1 MIALT
6 FADLDYSETKMKL
19 EINLEDSL
27 SNSKLFKGIRGADM
41 LELSSKA
48 KIVKFKKGDFIVK
61 EGEMGEDFFWIS
73 KGSVEIQVKAG
84 TESAVVINTLKNGD
98 VLGEL
103 ALFGV
108 VPRSAS
114 ALVTEDVEA
123 HRWVIGDCQALFKDK
138 PNIGYQLLLNLGN
151 MLSQRLSALNKEYK
165 FKTQFDIKM
174 LQNLG

>member
-1 MIALT
+1 
-6 FADLDYSETKMKL
+6 MKL
-19 EINLEDSL
+19 EINLEDSI
-27 SNSKLFKGIRGADM
+27 SRSSLFKGIRGADM
-41 LELSSKA
+41 LELSGKA
-48 KIVKFKKGDFIVK
+48 KIVKFKKGDYIVN

-84 TESAVVINTLKNGD
+84 TESAVVINTLKHGD

-114 ALVTEDVEA
+114 ALVIEDVEA
-123 HRWVIGDCQALFKDK
+123 HRWVIGDCHTLFKEK

-151 MLSQRLSALNKEYK
+151 MLSQRLSALNKEFK
-165 FKTQFDIKM
+165 FKSQFDIKM

>member
-1 MIALT
+1 
-6 FADLDYSETKMKL
+6 MKL

-27 SNSKLFKGIRGADM
+27 SNSKLFTGIRGIGMAQ
-41 LELSSKA
+41 LSGKSKV
-48 KIVKFKKGDFIVK
+48 VKYKKGDFILK
-61 EGEMGEDFFWIS
+61 EGELGEDFFWIS
-73 KGSVEIQVKAG
+73 KGKVEVQMKAAEG
-84 TESAVVINTLKNGD
+84 SPVVLNVLSNGD

-114 ALVTEDVEA
+114 ALVLEDAEV
-123 HRWVIGDCQALFKDK
+123 HRWEIKDCQALFKEK
-138 PNIGYQLLLNLGN
+138 PEIGYQLLLNLGN

-165 FKTQFDIKM
+165 FKTQFDIKV